1 MKYITTGIDI
11 GSHTTR
17 LCVIEHDSKEK
28 KSEVVGFTKIPMQ
41 GMHHGHVHNAEN
53 VQKTVEKLL
62 KETNKLFETKIDSAV
77 VSFGSW
83 DCATQRSAMSL
94 SVTIPTRRS
103 SLATTTQNRIIF
115 V

>member
-62 KETNKLFETKIDSAV
+62 KETNKLFETTAESIFVSNSLF
-77 VSFGSW
+77 VSFSSFSTVF
-83 DCATQRSAMSL
+83 CTFSAL
-94 SVTIPTRRS
+94 
-103 SLATTTQNRIIF
+103 
-115 V
+115 